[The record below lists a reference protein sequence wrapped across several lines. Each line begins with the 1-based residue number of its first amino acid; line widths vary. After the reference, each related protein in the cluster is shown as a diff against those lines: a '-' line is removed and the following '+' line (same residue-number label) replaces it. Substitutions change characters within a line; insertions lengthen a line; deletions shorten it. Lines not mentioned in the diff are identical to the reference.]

1 MMWYDKRKKTHPCR
15 HGGNAKVMQKICA
28 ATSYTR
34 NIEKIG
40 TFSALSLKEYTRK
53 FGYDLHIDSDLVA
66 VDRVASWQKIPLIR
80 ELFHEGY
87 DFVFWM
93 DADAIFMRYNQDLQE
108 LIEPGKDL
116 YMVSHPVPDHFIGQ
130 KDTPNA
136 GVMLLRNCEWTL
148 GLLQAMWDFEE
159 YIRHPWSENAALL
172 DLMGYYYP
180 LEKGENH
187 LNQEILEHVKFIGL
201 EWNSFPHIR
210 SCCASRPII
219 KHYAGLTNE
228 FRLKN
233 MSRDYLFATCFLP
246 EKEKLAR
253 VFSRLGNILPRS
265 SRQ

>member
-1 MMWYDKRKKTHPCR
+1 
-15 HGGNAKVMQKICA
+15 MQKICA

-34 NIEKIG
+34 NFEKMG
-40 TFSALSLKEYTRK
+40 TFSALTLKEYTQR
-53 FGYDLHIDSDLVA
+53 FGYDLNINSDLVA
-66 VDRVASWQKIPLIR
+66 TDRAASWQKIPQIR
-80 ELFHEGY
+80 ALFHDGY

-93 DADAIFMRYNQDLQE
+93 DADALFMRYNQDLQAI
-108 LIEPGKDL
+108 IEPGKDL
-116 YMVSHPVPDHFIGQ
+116 YLVCHPVPDPVIDQ

-136 GVMLLRNCEWTL
+136 GVMLLRNCEWTRD
-148 GLLQAMWDFEE
+148 LLQNLWDFEE

-187 LNQEILEHVKFIGL
+187 LNQEFLEHVKFIGL

-219 KHYAGLTNE
+219 KHYAGLSNE
-228 FRLKN
+228 YRLKN
-233 MSRDYLFATCFLP
+233 MSRDYLFATGFLP
-246 EKEKLAR
+246 IKEKLAR
-253 VFSRLGNILPRS
+253 VFSRPGNILPRS